1 MLSVIVYSVLGLLA
15 FMFVAEAIDRYRRTT
30 VRRLIDP
37 VKEVMPQ
44 DDPILLQLRREQAMV
59 DLARSHAELADFMN
73 GWEFFQAIRSET
85 LGKDAPRIH
94 RPYSPF
100 PIDESEGY
108 E

>member
-1 MLSVIVYSVLGLLA
+1 MLSTIVFFILGLFA
-15 FMFVAEAIDRYRRTT
+15 FIFVAEAVDRYRRTT
-30 VRRLIDP
+30 ARRLVEPI
-37 VKEVMPQ
+37 KEFIPQ
-44 DDPILLQLRREQAMV
+44 ADPILLQLRREQAMV

-94 RPYSPF
+94 RPYSP
-100 PIDESEGY
+100 DEGEGY